1 MNKKKLLIAFL
12 LAFSMTTGISYAEE
26 ENIISPKVEIN
37 DEQLNPENSSK
48 QENSTEKADQAEKKD
63 EEQPNEQPKKEEH
76 KEVLTDKNV
85 AERVEGHDRFESANK
100 IHDEFFDKAEE
111 VVLTS
116 SDVFADAISS
126 GNITD
131 GKMPILYTEGS
142 SLNEKTKKQLLDR
155 KIKKV
160 HIIGGEKTI
169 SKDVEEFL
177 KKMGIEV
184 ERIDGHDRY
193 AVNAKLAKNKKDA
206 DTLVFA
212 SGENYADSLSSVGL
226 ANKTKSPILLVQKN
240 TLPTSI
246 KEYLS
251 SIDKT
256 KILKSYIVGGTNS
269 ISDSVKAEIDSI
281 LNLKS
286 TRIAG
291 ADRYKT
297 SVEVS
302 KIAYPNAKKAIFTT
316 GEVYADA
323 LAAAPVSQKI
333 DAPIVL
339 VPKDNIQLEK
349 ETNSSNKTQTHE
361 NYLKGL
367 NVEEKS
373 YVFGA
378 ENSIS
383 DDCFT
388 NIKNVLL
395 KKELIKVYK
404 TDRNLFK
411 LKDYVVNNKAVSLLT
426 EMKDA
431 AKKVIDV
438 AVNKILKVVKV
449 EDKWVNLSFNGIN
462 GWIRPEGFKYYNPQD
477 FGISHITVPNI
488 MNQMNPKSQR
498 GIKQKAAPIG
508 CEPTAMYHALQA
520 KGYALGYTYNEFLN
534 QLPMNTNNNNT
545 GFSKNPYVWDEYYHT
560 RVMATYMNP
569 EPMTKFANRFA
580 NGKAENISG
589 SSMRDIVAE
598 LQNGNTIMYYGTL
611 RWEKPRWSTNV
622 YGKKFFANNH
632 GICING
638 YNPKTNRFYIADPWY
653 SNEITKSYSE
663 LSENY
668 LSRRMAVVVR

>member
-26 ENIISPKVEIN
+26 ENIISSEVEVN
-37 DEQLNPENSSK
+37 DTQLNPENSTK
-48 QENSTEKADQAEKKD
+48 QEENSTEKSNQKENQK
-63 EEQPNEQPKKEEH
+63 EEQPQEEKEQH

-85 AERVEGHDRFESANK
+85 GERVEGHDRFESANK
-100 IHDEFFDKAEE
+100 IHDEFFEKTEE

-169 SKDVEEFL
+169 SKDVEEIL
-177 KKMGIEV
+177 KQMGIEV

-193 AVNAKLAKNKKDA
+193 AVNAKLANNKKDA

-291 ADRYKT
+291 HDRYKT

-302 KIAYPNAKKAIFTT
+302 KVAYPNAKKAIFTT

-349 ETNSSNKTQTHE
+349 EANSSNKTQTHE

-373 YVFGA
+373 YVFGG
-378 ENSIS
+378 EKSIS

-388 NIKNVLL
+388 NIKNALL
-395 KKELIKVYK
+395 KKDLIKVYK
-404 TDRNLFK
+404 TDRNVFR
-411 LKDYVVNNKAVSLLT
+411 LKDYVVNNKAISLLT
-426 EMKDA
+426 EMKDQ
-431 AKKVIDV
+431 AKKIIDV

-462 GWIRPEGFKYYNPQD
+462 GWVRPEGFKYYNPKD
-477 FGISHITVPNI
+477 FAPVHITVPNI

-498 GIKQKAAPIG
+498 GIRQKAAPIG

-545 GFSKNPYVWDEYYHT
+545 GFSRNPYVWDAYYHT

-622 YGKKFFANNH
+622 YGKRFFANNH

-663 LSENY
+663 VSENY

>member
-1 MNKKKLLIAFL
+1 M
-12 LAFSMTTGISYAEE
+12 
-26 ENIISPKVEIN
+26 
-37 DEQLNPENSSK
+37 
-48 QENSTEKADQAEKKD
+48 
-63 EEQPNEQPKKEEH
+63 
-76 KEVLTDKNV
+76 
-85 AERVEGHDRFESANK
+85 
-100 IHDEFFDKAEE
+100 
-111 VVLTS
+111 
-116 SDVFADAISS
+116 
-126 GNITD
+126 
-131 GKMPILYTEGS
+131 
-142 SLNEKTKKQLLDR
+142 
-155 KIKKV
+155 
-160 HIIGGEKTI
+160 
-169 SKDVEEFL
+169 
-177 KKMGIEV
+177 
-184 ERIDGHDRY
+184 
-193 AVNAKLAKNKKDA
+193 
-206 DTLVFA
+206 
-212 SGENYADSLSSVGL
+212 
-226 ANKTKSPILLVQKN
+226 
-240 TLPTSI
+240 
-246 KEYLS
+246 
-251 SIDKT
+251 
-256 KILKSYIVGGTNS
+256 
-269 ISDSVKAEIDSI
+269 
-281 LNLKS
+281 KS

-291 ADRYKT
+291 HDRYKT

-302 KIAYPNAKKAIFTT
+302 KIAYPNAKKVIFTT

-339 VPKDNIQLEK
+339 VPRNNIQLEK
-349 ETNSSNKTQTHE
+349 EASSSNKERTHE
-361 NYLKGL
+361 NYLKAL

-373 YVFGA
+373 YVFGG
-378 ENSIS
+378 EKSIS

-388 NIKNVLL
+388 NIKNALL

-404 TDRNLFK
+404 TDRNIFR
-411 LKDYVVNNKAVSLLT
+411 LKDYVVNNKAISLLT
-426 EMKDA
+426 EMKDT

-488 MNQMNPKSQR
+488 MNQITPKSQR

-520 KGYALGYTYNEFLN
+520 KGYALEYTYNEFLN
-534 QLPMNTNNNNT
+534 QLQMNTNDNNT

-589 SSMRDIVAE
+589 SNMRDILAE

-622 YGKKFFANNH
+622 YGKRFFANNH

-638 YNPKTNRFYIADPWY
+638 YDQKTNRFYLADPWY

-663 LSENY
+663 VSENY